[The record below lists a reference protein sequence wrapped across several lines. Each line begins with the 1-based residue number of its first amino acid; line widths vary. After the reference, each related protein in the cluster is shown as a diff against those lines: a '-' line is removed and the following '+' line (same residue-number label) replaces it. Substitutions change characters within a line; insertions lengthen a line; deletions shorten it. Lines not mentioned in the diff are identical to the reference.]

1 MCCLAPPPHP
11 LGGGGAAKNLPY
23 VLHLC
28 RTLVRQVRQMALR
41 PRRDEL
47 MSQKTIPQ
55 SVLTLLAQR
64 WPADNDGRRP
74 PRYLFRPDDSPS
86 HVNGDLKHSQVL
98 ALVVDQVLT
107 NDWRG
112 AVLSL
117 ISSGY
122 LGNSSTPTEQRPQ
135 TLRSVFALPPPDY
148 GTITLGAIIA
158 RRFDIKR
165 KSHLG
170 SVAEADFATAA
181 TIGIVA
187 RLDDKKERRP
197 LNMSIPPQKDLD
209 LSFSP

>member
-1 MCCLAPPPHP
+1 M
-11 LGGGGAAKNLPY
+11 
-23 VLHLC
+23 
-28 RTLVRQVRQMALR
+28 
-41 PRRDEL
+41 
-47 MSQKTIPQ
+47 
-55 SVLTLLAQR
+55 
-64 WPADNDGRRP
+64 
-74 PRYLFRPDDSPS
+74 
-86 HVNGDLKHSQVL
+86 
-98 ALVVDQVLT
+98 
-107 NDWRG
+107 RG